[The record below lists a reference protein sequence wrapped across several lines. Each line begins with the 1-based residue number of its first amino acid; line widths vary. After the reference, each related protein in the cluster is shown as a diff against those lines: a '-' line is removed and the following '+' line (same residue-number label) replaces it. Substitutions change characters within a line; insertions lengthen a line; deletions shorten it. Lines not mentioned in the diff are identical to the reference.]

1 MKAKEVLQTLQITR
15 PTLTKYVKTGL
26 IKVDSNVNGQYNYN
40 KDSVM
45 ALVAGDKKTKVTDQD
60 SAKPIINYEELAN
73 NIEKDLKDNVLEPE
87 DLDQILVALEEVV
100 NIFVQLAQAHLLT
113 TQSINKINNIR
124 NIIKKMKGIE

>member
-40 KDSVM
+40 KESVL
-45 ALVAGDKKTKVTDQD
+45 ALATGSNVSKEVSEPKAKKAD
-60 SAKPIINYEELAN
+60 YEKLASDL
-73 NIEKDLKDNVLEPE
+73 EKDLKDHVLEPE
-87 DLDQILVALEEVV
+87 DLDQIVAALEDMV
-100 NIFVQLAQAHLLT
+100 NIFIQLAQAHLLT

-124 NIIKKMKGIE
+124 SIIKKMKGTE

>member
-40 KDSVM
+40 KESVL
-45 ALVAGDKKTKVTDQD
+45 ALATGTGTPKVAPEPEDKKVDYAQ
-60 SAKPIINYEELAN
+60 LAN
-73 NIEKDLKDNVLEPE
+73 EIEQDLRNHTLEPE
-87 DLDQILVALEEVV
+87 DLDQILVALEDVV
-100 NIFVQLAQAHLLT
+100 NIFIQLAQAHLLT

-124 NIIKKMKGIE
+124 SIIKKMKGIK